1 MLTSQ
6 RILAFY
12 GVNLEG
18 GYSVSVAKKPVERRK
33 HRRLSI
39 SNGAF
44 VALRP
49 HYQRIGQVVDI
60 SMGGLAFTYMADQ
73 ESPNRSFEADIFLA
87 GGVFC
92 CQGVP
97 FRTISDCESYGTAF
111 SSIKMRRSG
120 LQFGELTPQ
129 QQVQLE
135 RFIQEHTT
143 PREAQP

>member
-1 MLTSQ
+1 MSM
-6 RILAFY
+6 
-12 GVNLEG
+12 
-18 GYSVSVAKKPVERRK
+18 AKKMVERRK
-33 HRRLSI
+33 HRRFSI
-39 SNGAF
+39 SDGAF

-73 ESPNRSFEADIFLA
+73 ESPNQSFEADIFLA
-87 GGVFC
+87 GRAFSW
-92 CQGVP
+92 QGVP
-97 FRTISDCESYGTAF
+97 FKTISDCESHRNAF

-135 RFIQEHTT
+135 CFIQEHTT
-143 PREAQP
+143 GRETQP